1 MHCDNTHSIKNSEDK
16 SIVIISLY
24 VLSPYS
30 LLLILLNISISFVGT
45 GSDVKEMSL
54 ISIYNL
60 RQSITLLFR
69 LSNYVNAEVWITL
82 ELKTTRV
89 TMLLTISVIIILM
102 E

>member
-1 MHCDNTHSIKNSEDK
+1 MHLFVMVIMHCDNTHSIKNSEDK

-30 LLLILLNISISFVGT
+30 LLSILLNISISFVGT

-69 LSNYVNAEVWITL
+69 LSNYVNAEV
-82 ELKTTRV
+82 
-89 TMLLTISVIIILM
+89 
-102 E
+102 

>member
-1 MHCDNTHSIKNSEDK
+1 MHCDNTHSIKSSEDK

-30 LLLILLNISISFVGT
+30 LLSILLNISISFVGT

-69 LSNYVNAEVWITL
+69 LSNYVNAEV
-82 ELKTTRV
+82 
-89 TMLLTISVIIILM
+89 
-102 E
+102 